1 MTTLIQLDTYPV
13 ADVLHILLEDKS
25 TKQNI
30 IWATDYY
37 EARGF
42 GYRDTDQMSVF
53 LFEGMNACTI
63 YRKSTG

>member
-1 MTTLIQLDTYPV
+1 MTTLIQLDNYPV
-13 ADVLHILLEDKS
+13 ADVLHILLKDKS

-53 LFEGMNACTI
+53 CL
-63 YRKSTG
+63 KV